1 MAKKMKSAAPLVTD
15 QELTGVVVGSGKGS
29 IINGIGYPAEQD
41 VPTSVEVSAVPMFF
55 DPAMITVAGN
65 TRLKLK
71 PTRVAQLAAN
81 IRELGRVLEP
91 IGVEELASG
100 GFELIYGRYRHAAV
114 EMLNKDGYEIQLPAL
129 VYANLQPQDKL
140 KMQVSEN
147 VERESLSLVDK
158 ALAMKAL
165 LDSGLSK
172 VEVRN
177 IFASGG
183 RLKGTN
189 IQPMSNI
196 YLNSHLAILT
206 LSKSLQ
212 DKIDDGVLGMGAIM
226 KVLAAEPSVR
236 DAIVKQAEVTRQAE
250 LEKEESA
257 EDKFI
262 AAENK
267 RMEKEEKEAAAAQA
281 LIDAKAAISAH
292 IAKGKELE
300 KAVRDVNAKHSLKF
314 NKEEAD
320 AWRAEMKEAM
330 DAKIAN
336 EKDYKKASNVYAKLK
351 EKAATKAEKPETAT
365 KADKPAKTS
374 IGPAAIEQAT
384 KEVMGG
390 PSFTKLKVSELESEL
405 KDMRK
410 IGADSPAFL
419 KIVDAFA
426 KLVSGELTTK
436 EVASD
441 IAEVLQVVLSSN
453 PVSRRAK
460 K

>member
-1 MAKKMKSAAPLVTD
+1 MAKKKSAPAVKPETAV
-15 QELTGVVVGSGKGS
+15 LTGEDPGQPETVVADA
-29 IINGIGYPAEQD
+29 PTAAEVAQ
-41 VPTSVEVSAVPMFF
+41 PLMYF
-55 DPAMITVAGN
+55 DPAMITVGSN

-71 PTRVAQLAAN
+71 PTKIASLAAD
-81 IRELGRVLEP
+81 IREVGRVLEP
-91 IGVEELASG
+91 VGVEEMASS

-114 EMLNKDGYEIQLPAL
+114 EMLNKDGYDIQLPAI
-129 VYANLQPQDKL
+129 VYADLQPADRL
-140 KMQVSEN
+140 RMQISEN
-147 VERESLSLVDK
+147 LKREDLSLVDK
-158 ALAMKAL
+158 AIAMKAL
-165 LDSGLSK
+165 LDSGMSK

-177 IFASGG
+177 VFASAGG
-183 RLKGTN
+183 RKGN
-189 IQPMSNI
+189 AVQPMSNI

-292 IAKGKELE
+292 VAKGKELE
-300 KAVRDVNAKHSLKF
+300 KAIRDVNAKHSLKF

-320 AWRAEMKEAM
+320 AWQAEMKEAT

-336 EKDYKKASNVYAKLK
+336 EKDYKKVSNVYAKLK
-351 EKAATKAEKPETAT
+351 EKAATKAEKPETAP
-365 KADKPAKTS
+365 KADKPVKTS
-374 IGPAAIEQAT
+374 IGPAAIVQAT
-384 KEVMGG
+384 KEVTGG
-390 PSFTKLKVSELESEL
+390 PTFTKLKVSELESEL

-410 IGADSPAFL
+410 IGADSPAFT